1 MKGNKVFAAALIVAI
16 MLGAAL
22 TDGVQAA
29 DVKISNRVNVACT
42 LEASDLSIPLDAK
55 SNKQAT
61 IDDALGGELRA
72 VCNESGLDKD
82 IAECKL
88 LIGGTG
94 GSGNTTS
101 VNYDFKYVKEI
112 HIFAHIGQ
120 FLVCSSI

>member
-1 MKGNKVFAAALIVAI
+1 MQGSKAFAAALFVAT

-29 DVKISNRVNVACT
+29 EVQISNRVNVACT
-42 LEASDLSIPLDAK
+42 LEASDLSIPLDAN
-55 SNKQAT
+55 SNKLAT
-61 IDDALGGELRA
+61 IDDALGSELRA
-72 VCNESGLDKD
+72 TCNESGLDKD

-94 GSGNTTS
+94 GSGNTASAT
-101 VNYDFKYVKEI
+101 YDFKYVKEI
-112 HIFAHIGQ
+112 HIFAQIGQ